1 MSSINPQEIAQFAKD
16 SSHWWDEE
24 GPFKPLHKLN
34 PVRIEY
40 ILGQIEAHFEDSAKS
55 DLTLL
60 DVGCGGGLVCEPL
73 SRLGF
78 QVTGVDADKNAI
90 HVAQEH
96 CYSQG
101 LNVQYQSSAVEE
113 LEHQYDVVL
122 ALEIIEHVTDPQKFV
137 RSVLRKVK
145 PGGMAIFSTLNRTR
159 KSYLLGVVAAERLL
173 GWVPAGTH
181 EWKKF
186 VKPSELA
193 RFCRAE
199 NAEVQNISG
208 LVYHPLQD
216 QFSISKTDVSIN
228 YFMSVSFA
236 D

>member
-1 MSSINPQEIAQFAKD
+1 MSSINPQEIAHFAKD

-40 ILGQIEAHFEDSAKS
+40 ILGQIEAHFENTAKS

-60 DVGCGGGLVCEPL
+60 DVGCGGGLVCEPF

-96 CYSQG
+96 SY
-101 LNVQYQSSAVEE
+101 LHELDIQYQSCAVEQ
-113 LEHQYDVVL
+113 LKQQYDIVL
-122 ALEIIEHVTDPQKFV
+122 ALEIIEHVTDPQEFV
-137 RSVLRKVK
+137 RSVLSKVK
-145 PGGMAIFSTLNRTR
+145 PGGIALFSTLNRTH
-159 KSYLLGVVAAERLL
+159 KSYLLGVVAAERIL
-173 GWVPAGTH
+173 GWVPVGTH

-193 RFCRAE
+193 RFCRTA
-199 NAEVQNISG
+199 NGKVKNISG
-208 LVYHPLQD
+208 LVYNPMQD
-216 QFSISKTDVSIN
+216 QFHISKTDVSMN
-228 YFMSVSFA
+228 YFMSVSIA